1 MPEHQWK
8 DNLSKMLIR
17 LRTPEG
23 HPKVAIV
30 GLGYEMRGDN
40 AAGVV
45 IAHALQPLA
54 EQCQNVVV
62 IAAGTA
68 PDHHTRLL
76 RHAAP
81 GLIVLVEAV
90 EFNKPPGTVKW
101 IPWDATANLMT
112 ATDTLTLFNRLVN
125 QLHCEIALIGIQPAE
140 TAVGAALSPEVRQAI
155 DQVIKELSQVF

>member
-1 MPEHQWK
+1 MSEKQWQAE
-8 DNLSKMLIR
+8 LSKTMIR
-17 LRTPEG
+17 LRVPG
-23 HPKVAIV
+23 SRPKIAIV

-62 IAAGTA
+62 IAAGTT
-68 PDHHTRLL
+68 PDHHTRVL

-90 EFNKPPGTVKW
+90 QLDKPPGTIAW

-112 ATDTLTLFNRLVN
+112 ATDTLMLFKRLGN
-125 QLHCEIALIGIQPAE
+125 QLQCEIGLIGIQPAE

-155 DQVIKELSQVF
+155 DRVIKGLAQVF

>member
-1 MPEHQWK
+1 MPEQQWK

-23 HPKVAIV
+23 RPKIAIV

-54 EQCQNVVV
+54 DQCQNVVV
-62 IAAGTA
+62 IAAGAA
-68 PDHHTRLL
+68 PDHHIRLL

-90 EFNKPPGTVKW
+90 EFDKPPGTIAW
-101 IPWDATANLMT
+101 IPWSAAGSLMT
-112 ATDTLTLFNRLVN
+112 ATDTLMVFKRLVN
-125 QLHCEIALIGIQPAE
+125 QLHCEIALIGIQPAD

-155 DQVIKELSQVF
+155 DQVIKELSLIF